1 MPAKVNSFVAVLER
15 EVEGW
20 KMKAARS
27 VVGSPEYFLAWGQV
41 DGLRRAIQ
49 LFYLEAMKDL
59 P

>member
-15 EVEGW
+15 EVERW
-20 KMKAARS
+20 KKIAAGR

-49 LFYLEAMKDL
+49 LFYQEGQYL

>member
-1 MPAKVNSFVAVLER
+1 MPAKVNPFVAVLER
-15 EVEGW
+15 EVEEW
-20 KMKAARS
+20 KRVAAGR

-49 LFYLEAMKDL
+49 LFYQEEER

>member
-1 MPAKVNSFVAVLER
+1 MPAKVDPFLAVLER

-20 KMKAARS
+20 KMKAESR

-49 LFYLEAMKDL
+49 LFYQEGQYL